1 MEDIG
6 KNPLTLDFKK
16 PDFDKMTEFMTQQ
29 VRFASLQRIK
39 PEAAQALF
47 DKTTADARRKFV
59 RYARMS
65 GDLDKFL
72 AKEAKAKGE
81 QPVLVT
87 SVKVER
93 PKREKDP
100 EAEAR
105 RAAKRA
111 ECAAKRTGN

>member
-1 MEDIG
+1 
-6 KNPLTLDFKK
+6 
-16 PDFDKMTEFMTQQ
+16 MTQQ

-39 PEAAQALF
+39 PEAAQVLF

-65 GDLDKFL
+65 GDLEKFL
-72 AKEAKAKGE
+72 AKEGKAKDE
-81 QPVLVT
+81 ATVAVT
-87 SVKVER
+87 ASQVER

-111 ECAAKRTGN
+111 ERAAKRAGN

>member
-1 MEDIG
+1 
-6 KNPLTLDFKK
+6 
-16 PDFDKMTEFMTQQ
+16 MTDFMTQQ
-29 VRFASLQRIK
+29 VRFASLKRVK
-39 PEAAQALF
+39 PDAAQALF

-59 RYARMS
+59 RYARIS

-81 QPVLVT
+81 ELVT
-87 SVKVER
+87 VETVKSER

-105 RAAKRA
+105 RAARRA
-111 ECAAKRTGN
+111 ERAAKRELK